1 MAFKT
6 MITRLH
12 PLRSLRVETPGEMH
26 LHVDWVL
33 LNPELR
39 CSLCVLIK
47 CNSLE
52 TQLNT
57 SILYSIFFL
66 RPEKSCESTSGTWKG
81 VTTQGLV
88 PDDPVH

>member
-57 SILYSIFFL
+57 SILYSIFFSDL
-66 RPEKSCESTSGTWKG
+66 RR
-81 VTTQGLV
+81 VV
-88 PDDPVH
+88 RVHRAPGKVSPHRD